1 MSFVGK
7 SKSVTKSAQSPFFSK
22 EAWLYRLPTG
32 LLALSWT
39 AWCGL
44 MVDYL
49 KKWSLMPNWI
59 WLAMGVA
66 VIVFMYNQV
75 VPVAYGFTPN
85 LCKLI
90 YAGID
95 KKHKSKEWLAIEYTV
110 RTVAFLVLVTVII
123 STIVT
128 PFSLGYYRYLNYLY
142 VRPVVTWGQYATEQC
157 VVYYL
162 PIPIVPPQC
171 LWATMGTHFFL
182 EKTPLRDLQMIQE
195 GLWEGWGLKQVFKVY
210 LNNFGFL
217 PGF

>member
-1 MSFVGK
+1 MSSADK
-7 SKSVTKSAQSPFFSK
+7 SKSVPKSAQPPIFSK

-44 MVDYL
+44 MVDYF
-49 KKWSLMPNWI
+49 KKWILMPNWI
-59 WLAMGVA
+59 WLAMGIA
-66 VIVFMYNQV
+66 VVFFMYDKV
-75 VPVAYGFTPN
+75 VPVAYRFTPN
-85 LCKLI
+85 VCMVI
-90 YAGID
+90 YAGTD
-95 KKHKSKEWLAIEYTV
+95 KKHKSNEWLAIEYTM
-110 RTVAFLVLVTVII
+110 RTVVFLLVVIFVI

-142 VRPVVTWGQYATEQC
+142 VKPVVTWGQYATEQC

-162 PIPIVPPQC
+162 PVPIVPPTC
-171 LWATMGTHFFL
+171 LWANFGTHFFL

-195 GLWEGWGLKQVFKVY
+195 GPWEGLGLKQWIKVY

-217 PGF
+217 PGV